1 MLPEL
6 RGRMLPNEPLA
17 PLTWFRVGGPAQ
29 VLFTPADENDL
40 AYFLRH
46 LPEEIPIYCIG
57 VGSNVIVRDRG
68 LPGVVIRL
76 APRGFGDVT
85 IDGDTGR
92 VSGAQLVAA
101 NSQFVLTVDVRYA
114 ENAASGLLVPVE
126 MREEYRSPTSKDRLE
141 VSSTYSNFRRFQVTV
156 DERVEAP
163 APDR

>member
-1 MLPEL
+1 MSLH
-6 RGRMLPNEPLA
+6 G
-17 PLTWFRVGGPAQ
+17 
-29 VLFTPADENDL
+29 VL
-40 AYFLRH
+40 
-46 LPEEIPIYCIG
+46 
-57 VGSNVIVRDRG
+57 
-68 LPGVVIRL
+68 
-76 APRGFGDVT
+76 T
-85 IDGDTGR
+85 IDGNTGR